1 MKLINESVLEI
12 TINFLKELRDSNGI
26 CLVGLIEDLEHVMQ
40 APSESIEDKP
50 KKIRKR
56 RLSDQED

>member
-12 TINFLKELRDSNGI
+12 TINFLKDVRESNGI
-26 CLVGLIEDLEHVMQ
+26 CLVGLIEDLENIMQ
-40 APSESIEDKP
+40 TPSVCVDDQP
-50 KKIRKR
+50 KSIRKR